1 MDTTEKRTGNAK
13 PSDKAQRQKKK
24 EGGFLDWLKLAAYL
38 AWLALI
44 NKDRR

>member
-1 MDTTEKRTGNAK
+1 MTAGKAK
-13 PSDKAQRQKKK
+13 QLDKTQRQKKT